1 MWRILGLWNN
11 NQTVQTVRLFFVEN
25 SVLDEVRW
33 TLDGGGAKVS
43 EYVVEGSQ
51 TAGDGGEGGTVYF
64 QENNGTDIREA
75 QLGGDSRWTL
85 TDYRI
90 EK

>member
-1 MWRILGLWNN
+1 MRRRGMWRILGLWNN

-33 TLDGGGAKVS
+33 TL
-43 EYVVEGSQ
+43 GSQ
-51 TAGDGGEGGTVYF
+51 TAGDGGEDGTVYF
-64 QENNGTDIREA
+64 QENNGMDIREA